1 MSGQQPALHRGIV
14 KQILSGDAIVIRGQP
29 KGGPPPERTLCFS
42 NIQAPKVARRA
53 NPTVEGATE
62 TKDEPFAWQARE
74 YLRKKLIGRE
84 VVFTVEYKAPGTGRE
99 YGCVYLGR
107 DQSGENMTEAMIAE
121 GFVDVR
127 RLGLK
132 ADDPAQ
138 QRLIQL
144 EEAAKAAGKGKWAD
158 GAGENIRDVKWT
170 VESPRNFVDSHHN
183 KPIEAVIEHVRDGCT
198 VRAFLLPSFHYVTVM
213 LSGIKCPMF
222 RQEDGKQ
229 VAEVYAE
236 EAKFFTECRLLQRDV
251 HIILEGV
258 SNMNLLGTVIHP
270 NGNIA
275 ELLLKEGFA
284 RCVDWSMG
292 VVSQGADKL
301 RSAEKVAKDKR
312 SRIWKDYKPSGQSID
327 VKDKT
332 FSGKVVEV
340 VNGDALVVKIGDST
354 MKKVFLSSIR
364 PPRQSQEPAG
374 EGAPAKDT
382 SNRRVRPLYDIPYM
396 FEAREFL
403 RKKLIGKKVNVEID
417 YIQPPN
423 QGYPE
428 KTCCTITIGG
438 INVAEALV
446 SKGFA
451 TVLRYRQ
458 DDDQRSSHYD
468 VLLAAEAR
476 AEKKGVGLHSKK
488 EKPVHRV
495 ADISGDVTKAKQFL
509 PFLQRAGRSEA
520 VVEFVASGSRLR
532 LYIPRE
538 TCLVTFLISGI
549 SCPRGSRP
557 LPGGQMAPAEPY
569 GEDAHSFTKELC
581 LQREVEVEVEAID
594 KGGNFIGW
602 LFVDGI
608 NLSVALV
615 EGGLASVHFTA
626 ERSNFYKTLQVAEEK
641 AKTDKLKMWANFVEP
656 TKQEVVEEPADRKVT
671 YKNIII
677 TEVNDSL
684 SFFAQTVEKGPE
696 LEKMMEEL
704 RSDLENNPPLKG
716 AYTPKK
722 GDKCAAKF
730 SQDDQWYRA
739 KVEKVESNDR
749 VTVLYIDYGN
759 REVTSSTEMAALPG
773 SYQSIPPQATEYIL
787 ACVALPDDEDAKNEA
802 LDALYSDIIN
812 KQLMLNTEYKGPP
825 DYVTLVTE
833 AKEDIALG
841 LISKGFLLVEP
852 RRERRLAKIV
862 SDYTKAQ
869 EKAKSQRLNLWRYG
883 DFTQDDAKEFG
894 YSR

>member
-138 QRLIQL
+138 QRLVQL

-158 GAGENIRDVKWT
+158 GAGDNIRDVKWT

-222 RQEDGKQ
+222 RQEEGKQ
-229 VAEVYAE
+229 VAEPYAE

-301 RSAEKVAKDKR
+301 RSAEKIAKEKR
-312 SRIWKDYKPSGQSID
+312 LRIWKDYKPSGQSID

-332 FSGKVVEV
+332 FNGKVVEV

-364 PPRQSQEPAG
+364 PPRQTQESAG
-374 EGAPAKDT
+374 DGAKDS

-403 RKKLIGKKVNVEID
+403 RKKLIGKKVNVEVD

-428 KTCCTITIGG
+428 KTCCTVTIGG

-569 GEDAHSFTKELC
+569 GEDALSFTKELC

-615 EGGLASVHFTA
+615 ENGLASVHFTA

-641 AKTDKLKMWANFVEP
+641 AKKDKLKMWANYVEP

-671 YKNIII
+671 YKNVIV

-696 LEKMMEEL
+696 LEKMMDEL
-704 RSDLENNPPLKG
+704 RSEMENNPPLKG

-722 GDKCAAKF
+722 GDKCAARF

-759 REVTSSTEMAALPG
+759 REVTSSTEIAALPG
-773 SYQSIPPQATEYIL
+773 SYQSIPPQAAEYIL

-802 LDALYSDIIN
+802 MDALYSDIIN
-812 KQLMLNTEYKGPP
+812 KQLMLNIEYKGPP